1 MAARPARQPSIAYLS
16 YSTGEF
22 DARTF
27 RMADSSIHAG
37 YRVRVYSRWHPGQA
51 PREDRGDYELIRVP
65 FDWRLA
71 VPGLREGAW
80 QRASAA
86 MAAAAAQIAAGNPV
100 AIPEPELRPPGPL
113 TALASWLAPLGRAIR
128 RSIGRPAR
136 QVLRRGL
143 ARFRGAGGPVQR
155 LRRIART
162 PRRMARQWGRSI
174 RAIPNRIVSRLLR
187 PSEQL
192 RRRLVQF
199 PFGPLGWAAALER
212 VAEPADIWHGM
223 WAGSLPALV
232 RMRSVHGGRA
242 LYDSRDIFMES
253 REWAHLR
260 RPIRAVLQALER
272 RWSQSVD
279 LVLTVNESYAVIL
292 ERLLGVPR
300 PPVVLNCP
308 PRWTPPDPAPDLIRE
323 ALGLDPEV
331 GVALYQGRLQSD
343 RGIEQSMEAIL
354 GVPNAVLALLGFGGL
369 ERPLRE
375 QISAPP
381 YEGRVYLLPAVP
393 PGELLEWTASADVS
407 VMAIQPT
414 SLNHEWTTP
423 QKLFE
428 SLAAGT
434 PVVASDLPGM
444 AEIVQPI
451 GAGLLV
457 DPESPA
463 DIGTAIA
470 QILQA
475 SSEEKA
481 VLRSRVQ
488 AAAWDRFNWEAQEGT
503 LLGLYR
509 AQLADDRLVGLR
521 PRTRRTRATGP
532 MIRFVHE
539 AAQVPAAGDVE
550 VILDTTWIA
559 NGMSSEAGRVSV
571 RDLAEGVL
579 SSTDLATDA
588 MTALDAW
595 ARDAEVVARTTLH
608 GTSFWYGLRLQY
620 WTWLVM
626 AMLWHAILRRLL
638 DAHPEIT
645 RLECP
650 PDADPEL
657 IQVCGLVA
665 EGSALSF
672 ETASPPSS
680 IPDMEPERA
689 SRGVQHEPPA
699 DTLGRLL
706 WKVWPPPRERRE
718 RALRRRL
725 DRLERA
731 GPGKLLVVEAH
742 VPQRIDG
749 PGGSRLMNAYLG
761 PVVDR
766 LVGTPLDPIEIDIR
780 ADPARD
786 TDWKRLSGSRADR
799 ILAASVMADAGSEFS
814 MAAARELGS
823 NLAAAIATDTT
834 PLDIG
839 GLDLGPSLRAAVSK
853 RVGASLR
860 RRLREVAQIRGLL
873 QRLQPAAILIADE
886 YHRQDWLAAAAVE
899 GVPVVAIQHGVIHA
913 SHVGYVHA
921 TRPPGLRLPARTYVF
936 GHWERNLLV
945 SRSVYRPDE
954 VVVGGSPRL
963 DLVRHDGTERA
974 NVRREIGVEHGRR
987 MVVLSGTWGPLHR
1000 RFFYP
1005 IALRRLFDRPLPDVH
1020 LVVKLHPAE
1029 LDDGPYRAVI
1039 ENVAAAAGFKAPP
1052 ISLVQSIDLYEL
1064 LGAADAHLGIRST
1077 VITESVVVGTP
1088 NLLAMGVL
1096 GADPLEYVRS
1106 GVAIPVRDGGDVLTG
1121 LDRALKQPMHEA
1133 RRKAFIDEHFDPG
1146 GGAARIADDLLAW
1159 LVPEPDDG
1167 RAHGPS
1173 A

>member
-1 MAARPARQPSIAYLS
+1 
-16 YSTGEF
+16 
-22 DARTF
+22 
-27 RMADSSIHAG
+27 MADSAIQAG

-65 FDWRLA
+65 FDWRFA

-80 QRASAA
+80 QRASEA
-86 MAAAAAQIAAGNPV
+86 MAAAAAQFAAGNPV
-100 AIPEPELRPPGPL
+100 AIREPEPPPAWPL
-113 TALASWLAPLGRAIR
+113 ATIGSWLVPLRQAFRRAFR
-128 RSIGRPAR
+128 RSVGGPTRR
-136 QVLRRGL
+136 VLRRAQVRLVRAINRQARQGRVLTRRARGL
-143 ARFRGAGGPVQR
+143 VRR
-155 LRRIART
+155 LREIART
-162 PRRMARQWGRSI
+162 PRRIAREWRRSI
-174 RAIPNRIVSRLLR
+174 KASPNRIVSRLLR
-187 PSEQL
+187 PSEPL

-199 PFGPLGWAAALER
+199 PLGPLGWAVALER

-232 RMRSVHGGRA
+232 RLRALHGGRA

-253 REWAHLR
+253 RDWAHLR
-260 RPIRAVLQALER
+260 RPIRSVLQALER

-279 LVLTVNESYAVIL
+279 LVLTVNEAYADIL

-331 GVALYQGRLQSD
+331 GIALYQGRLQSD

-354 GVPNAVLALLGFGGL
+354 GVPNAVLALLGFGGS
-369 ERPLRE
+369 ERQLRE

-393 PGELLEWTASADVS
+393 PDELLEWTASADVS

-444 AEIVQPI
+444 AEIVQPT

-457 DPESPA
+457 DPENPA
-463 DIGTAIA
+463 DIGTAIR

-475 SSEEKA
+475 SSEDKA
-481 VLRSRVQ
+481 ILRDRVR
-488 AAAWDRFNWEAQEGT
+488 AAAWDRFNWEAQEVT
-503 LLGLYR
+503 LLGLYQ
-509 AQLADDRLVGLR
+509 AQLAEDRLVGLR
-521 PRTRRTRATGP
+521 PKARAAGP
-532 MIRFVHE
+532 TMRFVHE
-539 AAQVPAAGDVE
+539 AGRLPRAGDVE
-550 VILDTTWIA
+550 IILDTTWIA
-559 NGMSSEAGRVSV
+559 NGMDSEAGRVAA
-571 RDLAEGVL
+571 RDLADGVL
-579 SSTDLATDA
+579 SSRDLATDA

-595 ARDAEVVARTTLH
+595 AYDADLAARTTLH
-608 GTSFWYGLRLQY
+608 GTSFWYGLRLRY

-626 AMLWHAILRRLL
+626 AMLWYAILRRLL

-650 PDADPEL
+650 PDADPQL
-657 IQVCGLVA
+657 IQVCELVA
-665 EGSALSF
+665 EGSELTF
-672 ETASPPSS
+672 ETASPLSS
-680 IPDMEPERA
+680 MPALEPEAA
-689 SRGVQHEPPA
+689 SRAAQPKPPA
-699 DTLGRLL
+699 DPLGRLL
-706 WKVWPPPRERRE
+706 WRVWPPPLERRQ

-731 GPGKLLVVEAH
+731 EHGKLLVVEAH

-749 PGGSRLMNAYLG
+749 PGGPRLMNAYLG

-786 TDWKRLSGSRADR
+786 ADWQRLSGSRADR
-799 ILAASVMADAGSEFS
+799 ILAASVMADAGSDFS
-814 MAAARELGS
+814 MAAAREAAS
-823 NLAAAIATDTT
+823 TLAAAIATDRT

-839 GLDLGPSLRAAVSK
+839 GLDLGPSLREAVSQ
-853 RVGASLR
+853 RVAASFR
-860 RRLREVAQIRGLL
+860 HRLREVAQIRGLL
-873 QRLQPAAILIADE
+873 RRLQPAAILIADE

-899 GVPVVAIQHGVIHA
+899 GVPVAAIQHGVIHA
-913 SHVGYVHA
+913 SHIGYVHSA
-921 TRPPGLRLPARTYVF
+921 RPPELRLPARTYVF
-936 GHWERNLLV
+936 GQWERNLLV

-963 DLVRHDGTERA
+963 DMVRHDGTGRA
-974 NVRREIGVEHGRR
+974 EVRRAIGLDDGRR

-1005 IALRRLFDRPLPDVH
+1005 IALRRLFDRPLSNVH

-1039 ENVAAAAGFKAPP
+1039 ENVAAAAGFEAPP
-1052 ISLVQSIDLYEL
+1052 ITVVQSIDLYKL
-1064 LGAADAHLGIRST
+1064 LVAADAHLGIRST

-1088 NLLAMGVL
+1088 NLLAMGAL

-1106 GVAIPVRDGGDVLTG
+1106 GVAIPVRDGREVLAG
-1121 LDRALKQPMHEA
+1121 LDRALKRPVPEA
-1133 RRKAFIDEHFDPG
+1133 RRKAFIDQHFDPG

-1159 LVPEPDDG
+1159 LVPEPGGD
-1167 RAHGPS
+1167 RAHGPR